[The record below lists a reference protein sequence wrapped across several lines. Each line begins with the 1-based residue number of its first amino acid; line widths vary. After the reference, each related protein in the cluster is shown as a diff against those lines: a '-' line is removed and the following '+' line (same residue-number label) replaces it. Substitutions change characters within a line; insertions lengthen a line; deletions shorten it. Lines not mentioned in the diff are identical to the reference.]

1 MKRLLVVCLLVAAP
15 IQAQDAPGLLMLE
28 AGIDGGNSIACPG
41 HYVGVQTRVADPVSV
56 YANVDNWRCIDAA
69 GTTSRGGLSVRLG
82 RADWLVRPAV
92 RAGLAYDGDDI
103 LHTLGASLTLGRRY
117 GGRVI
122 LDRQPLADSDD
133 ALVLF
138 QIGGYISF

>member
-1 MKRLLVVCLLVAAP
+1 MKRLMIGCLLLAAP
-15 IQAQDAPGLLMLE
+15 MQAQDAPRLLILE

-41 HYVGVQTRVADPVSV
+41 HYVGVQARVADPVSV

-69 GTTSRGGLSVRLG
+69 GTSSRGGLSARLG
-82 RADWLVRPAV
+82 RADWLVRPAA
-92 RAGLAYDGDDI
+92 RAGLVYDGNDI

-122 LDRQPLADSDD
+122 LDRQPLKDSDD

-138 QIGGYISF
+138 QIGGYVSF